1 MIIYEKVLRH
11 IDEML
16 KGRKIMNQASL
27 DGQYYIQQVADVTGL
42 SKQVIRKWEER
53 YDLVHPERLENGY
66 RIYSEKDV
74 NTLMKVK
81 ELSEKGTPLNKPLF

>member
-1 MIIYEKVLRH
+1 
-11 IDEML
+11 
-16 KGRKIMNQASL
+16 MNQVPL
-27 DGQYYIQQVADVTGL
+27 HGQFYIQQVAAMTGL

-66 RIYSEKDV
+66 RIYNEKDV

-81 ELSEKGTPLNKPLF
+81 ELSEKGTLLNKLLFL